1 MSPRIL
7 SRIASMRIQTKQT
20 CQVEKLTVDLKAER
34 EAHVQT
40 KLTLESA
47 TQYIKNA
54 ESRIHELEQRFSALS
69 TTKSKYED
77 ANALTTKQ
85 YKHLLT
91 LTRRNLAD
99 KDLVI
104 AYLREQLEEKKV
116 KQDDAEGKLDVCEYE
131 EWNDA
136 EDNDDEAADR
146 FEEQDWDFDDPTYRS
161 QMWVGGKCV
170 IDCGPF
176 DSDSDKDSE

>member
-1 MSPRIL
+1 MSRRIL
-7 SRIASMRIQTKQT
+7 SRIVPMRMQTKQT
-20 CQVEKLTVDLKAER
+20 YQIEKLTVDLQAER
-34 EAHVQT
+34 EAHAQT
-40 KLTLESA
+40 KLNLEFA
-47 TQYIKNA
+47 TRCFKNA
-54 ESRIHELEQRFSALS
+54 ESRLHKLEQQLSALL
-69 TTKSKYED
+69 TTRSEYED

-104 AYLREQLEEKKV
+104 AYLREQLEEKKI

-146 FEEQDWDFDDPTYRS
+146 FEEQDWDFNDPSYRS

-176 DSDSDKDSE
+176 DSDSDEDSE